1 MTQIVENITDADLD
15 ERGQQKTSSA
25 PLYTDPASAKVAFS
39 LVWIIFFCLA
49 LIGTLI
55 GLCIFLYL
63 RKPDRIVIEKN
74 ANGEQVLL
82 VNDRSFGDIKGLT
95 IEPDRPTN
103 AQKML
108 LAKDFAGLLFEVDLS
123 TRQKA
128 IKKALGMM
136 PNASAQTLFQY
147 LKQNTSNAKNDA
159 GVALTVEKTEN
170 WAAIFEIKDAS
181 LDSNNPNLINL
192 IGTQK
197 ITKVIGGTPSEEE
210 RDLQLQLKVHPDAN
224 GRQDY
229 NEQLG
234 FQVISYT
241 MKELPK

>member
-1 MTQIVENITDADLD
+1 MSQKVENGFAADSTQT
-15 ERGQQKTSSA
+15 EQRSSIA
-25 PLYTDPASAKVAFS
+25 PIYTDPASAKVAFS
-39 LVWIIFFCLA
+39 LVWIIFACLA

-63 RKPDRIVIEKN
+63 RKPDRIVIEKD

-82 VNDRSFGDIKGLT
+82 VNDRSFGNIKGLT

-136 PNASAQTLFQY
+136 PNSSAQAFFQY
-147 LKQNTSNAKNDA
+147 LKQNTSNSKNEA
-159 GVALTVEKTEN
+159 GVALSIEKTEN
-170 WAAIFEIKDAS
+170 WAATFAIKDAS
-181 LDSNNPNLINL
+181 LDANNPNLINL
-192 IGTQK
+192 IGTQN
-197 ITKVIGGTPSEEE
+197 ITKVIGGTTSEAE
-210 RDLQLQLKVHPDAN
+210 RDLQMQIKVHPDAN

-234 FQVISYT
+234 FQIISYT
-241 MKELPK
+241 LKELPK